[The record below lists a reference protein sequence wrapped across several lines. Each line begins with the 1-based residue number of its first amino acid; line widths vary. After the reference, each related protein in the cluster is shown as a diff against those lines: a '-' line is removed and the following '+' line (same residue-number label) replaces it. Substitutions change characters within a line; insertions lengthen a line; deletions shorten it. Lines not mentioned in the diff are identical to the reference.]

1 MRKLLL
7 VCAAFALVGSICAGG
22 AFAAG
27 DAALPS
33 PAAEAAIAQ
42 QEHAALLEAHLAGL
56 KAGLQLTADQEKN
69 WAPLEAA
76 IREAAKARE
85 EGLRQMRERKASGE
99 RPSPIERMR
108 MMSDHMS
115 KMSVELT
122 ALADAGKPLYDSLTD
137 AQKRVFGPLLREF
150 VERGAREGSPARHG
164 DGEGAPGRM
173 E

>member
-7 VCAAFALVGSICAGG
+7 ACVAVGSICATG
-22 AFAAG
+22 AFAAAG
-27 DAALPS
+27 DTPLPS
-33 PAAEAAIAQ
+33 PAVEAANAR
-42 QEHAALLEAHLAGL
+42 QEHAAMLEAHLAGL
-56 KAGLQLTADQEKN
+56 RAGLQLTPDQEKN
-69 WAPLEAA
+69 WPPLEAA
-76 IREAAKARE
+76 IRAAAKAHE
-85 EGLRQMRERKASGE
+85 EGLRQMRERNSAGE

-108 MMSDHMS
+108 MMSDHLS
-115 KMSVELT
+115 KMSTELT

-150 VERGAREGSPARHG
+150 VERRARDASPAG

>member
-1 MRKLLL
+1 MRKLLI
-7 VCAAFALVGSICAGG
+7 VCVALGAGLICAGG

-27 DAALPS
+27 DAPLPS
-33 PAAEAAIAQ
+33 PAAEAATVQ
-42 QEHAALLEAHLAGL
+42 QEHAAMLEAHLAGL

-69 WAPLEAA
+69 WPPLEAA
-76 IREAAKARE
+76 IRAAAKAHE
-85 EGLRQMRERKASGE
+85 EGLRQMHERKEGGE

-115 KMSVELT
+115 KMSTELM
-122 ALADAGKPLYDSLTD
+122 AIADAGKPLYDSLTD

-150 VERGAREGSPARHG
+150 VERGARDGSHARHG
-164 DGEGAPGRM
+164 DGEGAPGRV